1 MTTTIADAVDGATTI
16 AIARAGG
23 ARGGGG
29 ATTGIGIVVA
39 VAPSTAARMT
49 TAAVVT
55 TAAGGGPR
63 RRSRPPKSAMTGPRG
78 LEVGAV
84 AIDVA
89 IATRDRDTATAVDD
103 RGNLGIRGAGTTAI
117 VAVGTNPPLRRGIVA
132 MSAAA
137 VVAPS
142 SDRFRAA
149 TAVARTVAGGRSS
162 ARGRDG
168 AGGAIA
174 TFPPG

>member
-1 MTTTIADAVDGATTI
+1 
-16 AIARAGG
+16 
-23 ARGGGG
+23 
-29 ATTGIGIVVA
+29 
-39 VAPSTAARMT
+39 
-49 TAAVVT
+49 
-55 TAAGGGPR
+55 
-63 RRSRPPKSAMTGPRG
+63 MTGPRG
-78 LEVGAV
+78 VRVGAV
-84 AIDVA
+84 EIDVA
-89 IATRDRDTATAVDD
+89 IIATGDRDTTATAVDD

-142 SDRFRAA
+142 SDRFRAT